1 MKDSLVLTGHVTY
14 EELSSSA
21 ISKLQSPSIYRGG
34 ESYIVIPYLLG
45 TPIRIVTSH
54 KDPTVYVFYCNG
66 QENIPVATVVHGN
79 NHFQRTLTGMLSNQ
93 SNQHQLS
100 SNILILHTYLSILNS
115 QICRKFTK

>member
-1 MKDSLVLTGHVTY
+1 MIYYICTQEYFLYLKDSLVLTGHVTY

-21 ISKLQSPSIYRGG
+21 ISKLQSPSIYGGG

-66 QENIPVATVVHGN
+66 QENIPVTTVDYKMSQMSKPVQEDHLLGEKC
-79 NHFQRTLTGMLSNQ
+79 Q
-93 SNQHQLS
+93 S
-100 SNILILHTYLSILNS
+100 
-115 QICRKFTK
+115 